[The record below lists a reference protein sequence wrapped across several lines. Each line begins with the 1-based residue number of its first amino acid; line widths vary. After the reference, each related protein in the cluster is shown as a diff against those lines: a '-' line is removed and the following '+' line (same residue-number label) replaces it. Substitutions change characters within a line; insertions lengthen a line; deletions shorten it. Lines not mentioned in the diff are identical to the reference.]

1 MSLKQISELYG
12 KNNPSID
19 DQIVDKND
27 VLYDVFLEKNDK
39 FEHVEL
45 KKDSNKNLNDIL
57 LSVNHTGRLSVNG
70 EEYDSKNTLEFM

>member
-45 KKDSNKNLNDIL
+45 KKDSNKKLE
-57 LSVNHTGRLSVNG
+57 R
-70 EEYDSKNTLEFM
+70 YFAFSKSYRKTER

>member
-45 KKDSNKNLNDIL
+45 KKD
-57 LSVNHTGRLSVNG
+57 
-70 EEYDSKNTLEFM
+70 